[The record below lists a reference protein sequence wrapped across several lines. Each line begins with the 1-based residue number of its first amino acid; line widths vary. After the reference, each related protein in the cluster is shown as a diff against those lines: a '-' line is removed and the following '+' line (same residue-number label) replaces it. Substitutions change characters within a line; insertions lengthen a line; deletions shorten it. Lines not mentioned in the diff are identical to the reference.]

1 MYFGVNFKQEVRNMG
16 EIFVVEALRTPFGSF
31 GGTLAEVPAV
41 ELAATVM
48 RGLLEKSGLSA
59 DAVDEVI
66 VGQVLSGGCGQAPAR
81 QAMRHAGIPDAAH
94 ALTINKVCGSG
105 LKAIMLGADS
115 IRLGESQ
122 VVIAGGMENMSL
134 APYLLAKG
142 RSGYRM
148 GHGQLLDLMI
158 YDGLQDPF
166 TGRHMGEV
174 GEASVERNALTRAE
188 QDDFAVR
195 SYQLAQAAVSG
206 GVFNDEIVPVVKK
219 GRRGD
224 EVVTADEEPFKG
236 DPAKLAALKTVFKKD
251 GTITAGNAST
261 INDGAALTLLTDAT
275 GLKKYNLTA
284 KARIVATATE
294 SRHPDNFPE
303 APIGAIEK
311 VCARAGLQLADIDLF
326 EINEAF
332 ASVALLAIK
341 GLGLPLEK
349 VNVNG
354 GACAIGHPIGASGGR
369 LAATVI
375 RELHKRQLR
384 YGLATLCIGGG
395 EAVAV
400 IFERV

>member
-1 MYFGVNFKQEVRNMG
+1 MG
-16 EIFVVEALRTPFGSF
+16 EVFVVEALRTPFGSF

-41 ELAATVM
+41 DLAATVM
-48 RGLLEKSGLSA
+48 RGLLEKSGLPA
-59 DAVDEVI
+59 TAIDEVI
-66 VGQVLSGGCGQAPAR
+66 VGQVLGGGCGQAPAR
-81 QAMRHAGIPDAAH
+81 QAMRNAGIPDAAH

-122 VVIAGGMENMSL
+122 FVIAGGMENMSL

-142 RSGYRM
+142 RNGYRM

-195 SYQLAQAAVSG
+195 SYQLAQAAVNA

-219 GRRGD
+219 GRKGD
-224 EVVTADEEPFKG
+224 EIVLTDEEPFKG

-251 GTITAGNAST
+251 GSITAGNASS
-261 INDGAALTLLTDAT
+261 INDGAALTLLTDAA

-284 KARIVATATE
+284 KARIVAAATE
-294 SRHPDNFPE
+294 SRHPDHFPE

-311 VCARAGLQLADIDLF
+311 VCAKAGLQLADIDLF

-354 GACAIGHPIGASGGR
+354 GACSIGHPIGASGGR

-384 YGLATLCIGGG
+384 YGLVTLCIGGG